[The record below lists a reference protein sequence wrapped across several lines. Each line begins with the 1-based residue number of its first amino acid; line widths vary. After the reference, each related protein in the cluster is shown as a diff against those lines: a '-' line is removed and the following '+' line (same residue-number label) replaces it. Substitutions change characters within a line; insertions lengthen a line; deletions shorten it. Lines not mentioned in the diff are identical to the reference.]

1 MSGIAPAAINKTIDF
16 TDMASKKRIEI
27 KPETFELGKVGHIDI
42 LRERCNSIWPL
53 ILAELTPY
61 AKIG

>member
-1 MSGIAPAAINKTIDF
+1 MRLF
-16 TDMASKKRIEI
+16 TMASKKRIEI

-42 LRERCNSIWPL
+42 LRERCNSIWPQ